1 MTCLSNDTLKVIVKD
16 ITVGIGN
23 GIRGEI
29 TNLYFEYRG
38 SVVLQLEGTNTLSQN
53 LAEDNGGEKAFYGIY
68 HIPSSPDK
76 SGLRGLRYVVPSLTV
91 INKGTLNITG
101 NVGGVIGNE
110 SAGIYATGN
119 LIVDNQG
126 TMTISNPKTLD
137 FSAGLR
143 AYNSLTIKG
152 NGKMTVKGGE
162 LTTTTRSSS
171 SGSFGLYSGGKIRI
185 LSGKV
190 TAQGGKT
197 VMNPS
202 LGIYAADSLI
212 VAADTLIAQGDSAG
226 MNKKYSR
233 IDLTAYNAK
242 GFPAMMVDTLYD
254 GSTKQSSLYE
264 TYFLEN
270 DTIKYVEI
278 TQGYPIY
285 IGNAH
290 LELPSLGSDTTYYTY
305 SEADHSILKNDGT
318 KDNYQVSVSLTKNG
332 SVDSLLVVTLNGISI
347 TKMNPVTY
355 NSNLFIYHA
364 DSTALVLNGNNTL
377 TNGVSQNS
385 AMIRGAFIHTSII
398 ENSLEPSSFKPLGIY
413 NKGTFTITGSGSDMY
428 SFGMYL
434 MNPLTYLH
442 NEGTIDVQGLNA
454 GYNSCGLIS
463 EGGPV
468 IVDGEGKAT
477 IAAGTVSATDG
488 NRMGSIGVATVSL
501 TVKSGTLIAQGHT
514 LAGNLSNLKVDSL
527 YYAKGFPLMFTD
539 TLYNGSTKQSSLFGF
554 GSKKTSLVKA
564 KYLEITQG
572 YPIYIGDAHLELP
585 EVGTTKSYQYEENAA
600 STLTPVT
607 NGGDV
612 TVTLSET
619 DSILT
624 LSLKDL
630 KVTKANPVTLNSNLF
645 IFHADST
652 KLDLEGTNT
661 FSYKNDEDS
670 YARVGIAYISWIP
683 GLYGTNDE
691 ESENAT
697 LNTFG
702 IYNKGKLT
710 VEGNTGSGNTGESAG
725 IYSAKMVSFHNEGT
739 IDVTAV
745 KSQMMS
751 VGLLAEYGAV
761 IDSTGSTTFAGGE
774 VNGVDEEEGS
784 FGVVAMG
791 GVTIK
796 SGTVIAQGHTMA
808 LEGTPDLNYEKGF
821 PLVLCDTL
829 YDGST
834 AVFPLIGNFLG
845 YYNEGEN
852 LRYYKITPG
861 HPIYVGDQPIDVPE
875 TGEGAYYK
883 YSETADTSKL
893 EAGSE
898 ADFNVG
904 VQYDNGC
911 LNVALK
917 NLTVTKEN
925 PMTMNSNLFI
935 YNRRLTQL
943 NLIGNNKL
951 SHNSADASNFRT
963 GIVYMNELSFVAK
976 SKLRS
981 DEVAFA
987 ITNAGNLAIE
997 GNKGAGTTNYGAGA
1011 FLMNFGET
1019 GLANKGIINIKASD
1033 AKTFSTGVLSI
1044 GLSIEGDGE
1053 MTAAAGTVSE
1063 KPTGKS
1069 LFAGSYGMMGF
1080 GNTSIAS
1087 GTVTAQGHTLATAGD
1102 PEVSNYQN
1110 PFIQVDSIYEGT
1122 TATLMQMYE
1131 SKKPVLYYKISPSP
1145 IAFIGNAGM
1154 QLPAIGTTKYYTYAE
1169 TSGTG
1174 ALTPLASSTGANVT
1188 ASLAADSTLTV
1199 TLNDVTITKSS
1210 ELELRSE
1217 IGFNSNLSFLYGHN
1231 THLVFTGTN
1240 SLSQNSSTESA
1251 PAFGILHMGFLLQTG
1266 KMPTLTVTN
1275 QGTLNISNN
1284 VERDSYVG
1292 ICAPVL
1298 TIDNQ
1303 KIMNVT
1309 ASKAAN
1315 SEAIYAMFV
1324 SFSGTGELI
1333 AAGNPTVGT
1342 GGTSYGIAA
1351 NEISVKSGII
1361 TAQGATSGV
1370 SKTPTLQMTD
1380 PIVGGGMAYDGSDAV
1395 SLTDFTNLNAFRYLV
1410 IGKQVSKNLA
1420 DADVQ
1425 LNGELI
1431 LNGNQVRP
1439 GVKVTFK
1446 GKTLTEGVDYIVTYG
1461 PNNEVGNNKGTVT
1474 VTGIGDYSGT
1484 KTLTFN
1490 IYAKPVYVIIE
1501 KTDGVSVTPGFGLN
1515 LSGIGETFE
1524 FTVTPNASLGKE
1536 GKDFTIEVRT
1546 DRAETL
1552 LPIGNKYKIDAV
1564 DHETTIYIIVKKLT
1578 TGVESIDALNVYGG
1592 NGTITIQS
1600 PTNSTA
1606 LVVNMTGQIVK
1617 STKITSGK
1625 TVFNGMQKGIYAV
1638 KIGST
1643 VMKVVVN

>member
-254 GSTKQSSLYE
+254 GSTKQSLLYE

-791 GVTIK
+791 GGVTIK
-796 SGTVIAQGHTMA
+796 SGRG
-808 LEGTPDLNYEKGF
+808 
-821 PLVLCDTL
+821 
-829 YDGST
+829 
-834 AVFPLIGNFLG
+834 
-845 YYNEGEN
+845 
-852 LRYYKITPG
+852 
-861 HPIYVGDQPIDVPE
+861 
-875 TGEGAYYK
+875 
-883 YSETADTSKL
+883 
-893 EAGSE
+893 
-898 ADFNVG
+898 
-904 VQYDNGC
+904 
-911 LNVALK
+911 
-917 NLTVTKEN
+917 
-925 PMTMNSNLFI
+925 
-935 YNRRLTQL
+935 
-943 NLIGNNKL
+943 
-951 SHNSADASNFRT
+951 
-963 GIVYMNELSFVAK
+963 
-976 SKLRS
+976 
-981 DEVAFA
+981 
-987 ITNAGNLAIE
+987 
-997 GNKGAGTTNYGAGA
+997 
-1011 FLMNFGET
+1011 
-1019 GLANKGIINIKASD
+1019 
-1033 AKTFSTGVLSI
+1033 
-1044 GLSIEGDGE
+1044 
-1053 MTAAAGTVSE
+1053 
-1063 KPTGKS
+1063 
-1069 LFAGSYGMMGF
+1069 
-1080 GNTSIAS
+1080 
-1087 GTVTAQGHTLATAGD
+1087 
-1102 PEVSNYQN
+1102 
-1110 PFIQVDSIYEGT
+1110 
-1122 TATLMQMYE
+1122 
-1131 SKKPVLYYKISPSP
+1131 
-1145 IAFIGNAGM
+1145 
-1154 QLPAIGTTKYYTYAE
+1154 
-1169 TSGTG
+1169 
-1174 ALTPLASSTGANVT
+1174 
-1188 ASLAADSTLTV
+1188 
-1199 TLNDVTITKSS
+1199 
-1210 ELELRSE
+1210 
-1217 IGFNSNLSFLYGHN
+1217 
-1231 THLVFTGTN
+1231 
-1240 SLSQNSSTESA
+1240 
-1251 PAFGILHMGFLLQTG
+1251 
-1266 KMPTLTVTN
+1266 
-1275 QGTLNISNN
+1275 
-1284 VERDSYVG
+1284 
-1292 ICAPVL
+1292 
-1298 TIDNQ
+1298 
-1303 KIMNVT
+1303 
-1309 ASKAAN
+1309 
-1315 SEAIYAMFV
+1315 
-1324 SFSGTGELI
+1324 
-1333 AAGNPTVGT
+1333 
-1342 GGTSYGIAA
+1342 
-1351 NEISVKSGII
+1351 
-1361 TAQGATSGV
+1361 
-1370 SKTPTLQMTD
+1370 
-1380 PIVGGGMAYDGSDAV
+1380 
-1395 SLTDFTNLNAFRYLV
+1395 
-1410 IGKQVSKNLA
+1410 
-1420 DADVQ
+1420 
-1425 LNGELI
+1425 
-1431 LNGNQVRP
+1431 
-1439 GVKVTFK
+1439 
-1446 GKTLTEGVDYIVTYG
+1446 
-1461 PNNEVGNNKGTVT
+1461 
-1474 VTGIGDYSGT
+1474 
-1484 KTLTFN
+1484 
-1490 IYAKPVYVIIE
+1490 
-1501 KTDGVSVTPGFGLN
+1501 
-1515 LSGIGETFE
+1515 
-1524 FTVTPNASLGKE
+1524 
-1536 GKDFTIEVRT
+1536 
-1546 DRAETL
+1546 
-1552 LPIGNKYKIDAV
+1552 
-1564 DHETTIYIIVKKLT
+1564 
-1578 TGVESIDALNVYGG
+1578 
-1592 NGTITIQS
+1592 
-1600 PTNSTA
+1600 
-1606 LVVNMTGQIVK
+1606 
-1617 STKITSGK
+1617 
-1625 TVFNGMQKGIYAV
+1625 
-1638 KIGST
+1638 
-1643 VMKVVVN
+1643 